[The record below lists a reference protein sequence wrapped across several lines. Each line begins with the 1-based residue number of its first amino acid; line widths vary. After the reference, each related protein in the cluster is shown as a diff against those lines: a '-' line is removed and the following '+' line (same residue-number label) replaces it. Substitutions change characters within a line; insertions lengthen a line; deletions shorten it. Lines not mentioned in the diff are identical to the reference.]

1 MNKRR
6 HHIVIDGRI
15 RRSSTGR
22 YVDRLI
28 EHLQTVDSYHTY
40 TILLQPDDPWRP
52 KSSNFRVA
60 PCPFPQFSLN
70 PLHQIKFAKQLYTL
84 KPDLVHFT
92 MTQQPLFYFGK
103 IVTTTHD
110 TTMYSFVRRGSTPLP
125 LYKIKM
131 ALYRFLV
138 WFSHRKSRRII
149 VPTQTVGQEFVQIQP
164 FVKKKLVVTYESS
177 EPPLPMKAE
186 KPKDVDGDFILYV
199 GTAFPHKNLPKLIE
213 AFNIIRKQHPAL
225 KLVLAGKREKHY
237 DELQLWAFDRP
248 SYNNIIF
255 TGFVSDAELKW
266 LYQHCKAY
274 VFASLSEGFGLPP
287 LEAMAHG
294 APVVSS
300 NASVMPEV
308 YGDAAYYCDPH
319 SSKDIAGKVH
329 EVITNAKLRD
339 QLIKNGHEQLKKYS
353 WRTMAEET
361 MTVYKAVLGEE
372 TTDTPQ
378 PVKSIS

>member
-1 MNKRR
+1 MAYMPF
-6 HHIVIDGRI
+6 HIFLAQSLSLATGGLDAWKIAKDLLAIIAVLFVICSATESPGE
-15 RRSSTGR
+15 SS
-22 YVDRLI
+22 
-28 EHLQTVDSYHTY
+28 S
-40 TILLQPDDPWRP
+40 PP
-52 KSSNFRVA
+52 KLSARNLSRFNLSS
-60 PCPFPQFSLN
+60 
-70 PLHQIKFAKQLYTL
+70 
-84 KPDLVHFT
+84 
-92 MTQQPLFYFGK
+92 
-103 IVTTTHD
+103 
-110 TTMYSFVRRGSTPLP
+110 
-125 LYKIKM
+125 
-131 ALYRFLV
+131 
-138 WFSHRKSRRII
+138 
-149 VPTQTVGQEFVQIQP
+149 
-164 FVKKKLVVTYESS
+164 KKKLVVTYESS